1 MPLSPSYTN
10 LIANA
15 AADAMAALHNG
26 GIMRFYS
33 GTQPAS
39 ADTAITSQVLLAE
52 IQFNA
57 TAFGAAASGI
67 ATANAFTQDS
77 SANATGT
84 AAWYR
89 TFKADGTTALMD
101 GSIGTS
107 GSNINMVTTSITA
120 GQPVQVAAFTITFNK
135 S

>member
-1 MPLSPSYTN
+1 MPLSPGYTN

-26 GIMRFYS
+26 GVMRFYD
-33 GTQPAS
+33 GAQPAN
-39 ADTAITSQVLLAE
+39 ADTPVTSQVLLAE
-52 IQFNA
+52 ISFNA
-57 TAFGAAASGI
+57 TAFGAAVNGV

-84 AAWYR
+84 ATWYR
-89 TFKADGTTALMD
+89 TWKSDGTTPLMD

-107 GSNINMVTTSITA
+107 GSNINMASTSITA
-120 GQPVQVAAFTITFNK
+120 GQPVQVNSFTITFNK

>member
-1 MPLSPSYTN
+1 MALTPSYTN

-15 AADAMAALHNG
+15 AADAMAVLHNG
-26 GIMRFYS
+26 GWMRLYS
-33 GTQPAS
+33 GTQPAN

-52 IQFNA
+52 IAFSA

-77 SANATGT
+77 SANNTGT
-84 AAWYR
+84 ATWYR

-120 GQPVQVAAFTITFNK
+120 GQPVQVTLFTITFSK
-135 S
+135 V